1 MTPYAVNNEL
11 VKMNTDAA
19 KATQSI
25 HVVAKPAGPLW
36 NFNLNKSTWF
46 TTLLTVIIITMATPV
61 FAQNSFPTLAAQ
73 PDGYSGPEFPNAGT
87 SEADLLSP
95 PGDGGPVVVRTAF
108 HLQDINE
115 IDEEAETFEFTGILT
130 LTWQDRRQAFD
141 PKEAQTEEKIY
152 QGDYQF
158 NELSPAWYPQVILAN
173 ESGLYE
179 KHSVLLRVK
188 PDGTST
194 LVETI
199 NAVAEV
205 TLDLR
210 RCPFDSQQLE
220 AVFEVLGFDTSEVLL
235 QAELVPPLTDSQKI
249 RTPQWILTN
258 LNFSIR
264 KHTVPYAGSQGT
276 SSSFVLTIDVLRQSF
291 FMVRLVVVPLLLIV
305 GLSWF
310 VFWMDRS
317 SLGDRISISFIG
329 ILTAV
334 AFQTVV
340 SEILPKISY
349 ITLIHG
355 FINISFFFMCG
366 TAIIN
371 LVVGWLDK
379 RGDFKRGDLI
389 DYRCRK
395 IVPIAYF
402 GVLSVTVAIAF
413 VFF

>member
-1 MTPYAVNNEL
+1 
-11 VKMNTDAA
+11 MNKCTR
-19 KATQSI
+19 
-25 HVVAKPAGPLW
+25 
-36 NFNLNKSTWF
+36 F
-46 TTLLTVIIITMATPV
+46 TALLGVIIVTITAPV
-61 FAQNSFPTLAAQ
+61 FVQTFFTPLAAQ
-73 PDGYSGPEFPNAGT
+73 PDVRLGPGLSQAEAN
-87 SEADLLSP
+87 EADLLGP
-95 PGDGGPVVVRTAF
+95 PGNGGPVIVRTKF

-194 LVETI
+194 LVETV

-210 RCPFDSQQLE
+210 KCPFDSQQLE

-235 QAELVPPLTDSQKI
+235 EAELVPPLTDSQRV

-264 KHTVPYAGSQGT
+264 KHTVPYAGSQGA
-276 SSSFVLTIDVLRQSF
+276 SSSFVLTIDVQRKSF
-291 FMVRLVVVPLLLIV
+291 FIVRLVVVPLLLIV

-310 VFWMDRS
+310 VFWMDRA

-366 TAIIN
+366 TATIN

-379 RGDFKRGDLI
+379 RGDFERGDLI

-395 IVPIAYF
+395 IIPLAYF
-402 GVLSVTVAIAF
+402 GVLSVAVAIAF

>member
-1 MTPYAVNNEL
+1 MGL
-11 VKMNTDAA
+11 
-19 KATQSI
+19 
-25 HVVAKPAGPLW
+25 LW
-36 NFNLNKSTWF
+36 NLNLNKCTRF
-46 TTLLTVIIITMATPV
+46 TALLTVIIVTITIPV
-61 FAQNSFPTLAAQ
+61 FAQTAFTSVAAQ
-73 PDGYSGPEFPNAGT
+73 PDGYSGPEFPNAGA
-87 SEADLLSP
+87 SEADLLSL
-95 PGDGGPVVVRTAF
+95 PGDGSPVVVRAAF

-115 IDEEAETFEFTGILT
+115 IDEEAETFQFTGVLT

-141 PKEAQTEEKIY
+141 PKKTQAKEKIY

-158 NELSPAWYPQVILAN
+158 NELSPAWYPQVMLAN

-179 KHSVLLRVK
+179 KHAVLLRVK

-194 LVETI
+194 LVETV
-199 NAVAEV
+199 NAVAE
-205 TLDLR
+205 TELDLR
-210 RCPFDSQQLE
+210 RCPFDSQRLE
-220 AVFEVLGFDTSEVLL
+220 AVFEVLGFDTSEVVLE
-235 QAELVPPLTDSQKI
+235 AEPVPPLTGDQKI
-249 RTPQWILTN
+249 RIPQWMLTN
-258 LNFSIR
+258 RNFSIR
-264 KHTVPYAGSQGT
+264 EHTAPYAGSQGT
-276 SSSFVLTIDVLRQSF
+276 SSSFVLTIDVQRQSF
-291 FMVRLVVVPLLLIV
+291 FMLRLVVVPLLLIV

-340 SEILPKISY
+340 SEILPQISY

-355 FINISFFFMCG
+355 FINISFFFMCV
-366 TAIIN
+366 TAMIN

-389 DYRCRK
+389 DYRCRR

-402 GVLSVTVAIAF
+402 GVLSVAVAIVF